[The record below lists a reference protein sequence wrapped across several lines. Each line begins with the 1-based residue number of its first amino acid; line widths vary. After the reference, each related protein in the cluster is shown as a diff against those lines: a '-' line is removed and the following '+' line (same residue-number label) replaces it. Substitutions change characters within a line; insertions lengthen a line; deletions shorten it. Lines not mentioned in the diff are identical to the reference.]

1 MKINNQIN
9 KWIDFSYKIESQILT
24 DKQISLAL
32 DSLNYQELL
41 PLLELYN
48 KDKNKDKNLNSVEIT
63 NHIEDNLKLLI
74 ILKIKTVNQQ
84 RRTIYYMQTLGIREF
99 NQLHEIFSE
108 YWNLKTEDYYLAAIS
123 EITFTYKI
131 VYTNN
136 YN

>member
-1 MKINNQIN
+1 
-9 KWIDFSYKIESQILT
+9 
-24 DKQISLAL
+24 
-32 DSLNYQELL
+32 
-41 PLLELYN
+41 
-48 KDKNKDKNLNSVEIT
+48 
-63 NHIEDNLKLLI
+63 
-74 ILKIKTVNQQ
+74 
-84 RRTIYYMQTLGIREF
+84 MQTLGIREF